1 MRPTREQILQ
11 SVRAIVKPL
20 ARPGGA
26 ALTDAQIIPA
36 NDKGP
41 RPPQPYLTVTLL
53 SASVPVGTDAAPPRA
68 AARVTVNTKATGYVY
83 QLTVGALTISHTRLL
98 ADTNA
103 TVAAALVAA
112 ANAASEYTY
121 AAVLAADTTTFWLFD
136 ALARTLATAGDGGL
150 TITAAAETVYFP
162 NGPRSMTVELQGFGY
177 TTEDWLNDVQLGLSS
192 PSALQAMLD
201 EGLTLRTLS
210 GVAPLPTLLDTSFE
224 GRFSLDLIGSYSAWS
239 TPILATT
246 VDTISFEGTLQTEPA
261 TDDEPADPLILNFDL
276 EL

>member
-1 MRPTREQILQ
+1 MRPTREQLLQ
-11 SVRAIVKPL
+11 AVRAIVKPL
-20 ARPGGA
+20 ARPGST

-53 SASVPVGTDAAPPRA
+53 SASVPVGTDASPPRPA
-68 AARVTVNTKATGYVY
+68 TRVSVNTKTTGYVY
-83 QLTVGALTISHTRLL
+83 SLTVGTLTISHTRLV

-103 TVAAALVAA
+103 TVATALVAA

-121 AAVLAADTTTFWLFD
+121 AAVLSADTTTLWLFD
-136 ALARTLATAGDGGL
+136 ALGRTVATAGDGGL
-150 TITAAAETVYFP
+150 TVTAERETVYFP
-162 NGPRSMTVELQGFGY
+162 QGSRSMTVELQGFGY

-192 PSALQAMLD
+192 PAALQAMTS
-201 EGLTLRTLS
+201 EGLSLRTLS

-224 GRFSLDLIGSYSAWS
+224 GRFSLDLIGSYSAWG

-246 VDTISFEGTLQTEPA
+246 VDTITFEGTLQVEPA
-261 TDDEPADPLILNFDL
+261 TDDQPSGPLSLNFDL